1 MLPETK
7 VSKLTLWFKLISAP
21 VNGVRL
27 ILPDVVEIVLPKNVN
42 APTSIDVGRIVV
54 VSAPADT
61 SNWSKL
67 VPAPAPAPPDPAK
80 ESVPFSWS
88 TKKRSPTRK
97 SPLWSVEVKN
107 TRPLF
112 CSMTSFD

>member
-1 MLPETK
+1 M
-7 VSKLTLWFKLISAP
+7 
-21 VNGVRL
+21 
-27 ILPDVVEIVLPKNVN
+27 
-42 APTSIDVGRIVV
+42 
-54 VSAPADT
+54 SAPADT

-80 ESVPFSWS
+80 ERVPFSWS

-97 SPLWSVEVKN
+97 SPLWSVDVKN

-112 CSMTSFD
+112 CSITSFDCTTKLTSLLSSLPTPMYPKL